1 MKRTIVISLFLCLSV
16 ISNSCNKDDDSDNVV
31 EPANLNYS
39 ENTNWVALPTDINH
53 EVDVFYVYPTVSSNA
68 SGAMNIN
75 DADERALAE
84 GIFKAQASV
93 FENQTNVFAPFYR
106 QMSTEVETPASGLVT
121 DTKEYQRGESDVLD
135 AFDYYIENLNN
146 NRPFMIAGHSQG
158 TMTLITLIRER
169 LGKSPELRER
179 LVAAYLIGYTV
190 TDEDLAE
197 AQLPL
202 AQSATDV
209 GVVIT
214 YNTQSPTSEG
224 GPMLMDGAN
233 CINPLTWSTETTYAD
248 STLNQGAVFFNDET
262 GTFIR
267 EENHYCDA
275 QIDPSSRALL
285 TNIPIGENL
294 EIGPY
299 EEGVY
304 HRFDYSFWYR
314 NLQENVGDRIEA
326 YLNQNK

>member
-16 ISNSCNKDDDSDNVV
+16 ISNSCNKDDDSEDVSKP
-31 EPANLNYS
+31 ENLNYS
-39 ENTNWVALPTDINH
+39 ENTNWVALPADLNY
-53 EVDVFYVYPTVSSNA
+53 EVDLFYVYPTVSSNA

-106 QMSTEVETPASGLVT
+106 QMSTQVETPASGLVT
-121 DTKEYQRGESDVLD
+121 DTEEYQRGEADVLD
-135 AFDYYIENLNN
+135 AFDYFIENLNN

-158 TMTLITLIRER
+158 TMTLITLIKER

-190 TDEDLAE
+190 TNEDLAE
-197 AQLPL
+197 AHLPL

-209 GVVIT
+209 GAVIT

-233 CINPLTWSTETTYAD
+233 CINPLTWSTENTYAD
-248 STLNQGAVFFNDET
+248 STLNQGAVFFDDET
-262 GTFIR
+262 GVFIR
-267 EENHYCDA
+267 EVKNYCDA
-275 QIDPSSRALL
+275 QIDSASKALL
-285 TNIPIGENL
+285 TNIPEGENL

-299 EEGVY
+299 NEGVY

-326 YLNQNK
+326 YLNMKK